1 MDHWHPAHYVTIC
14 LDTIMSCIVS
24 QLRYMHTAPLIRYDT
39 TLSRDMH
46 ARHRYYNSQDMVLH
60 DTRTTVI
67 WIMTTHL
74 CFTRTRISTA
84 FHCIVIIITRILW
97 FTVHD
102 IRHRPLLLHD
112 TSHTYFVFMS
122 HRYIDAPLHE
132 IPSCHRLLSSL
143 QGFSAYHCYSCM
155 HGFSILI
162 IWILVSLYL
171 LHVWLFQVIPVHITC
186 MIVPCYYIHVIWLFL
201 LLIWILPLLDM
212 RAVDMRYV
220 DSHIQW
226 RTQDF
231 HSVEAEMSFLK

>member
-1 MDHWHPAHYVTIC
+1 MFTFHWHPAHYVTIY

-24 QLRYMHTAPLIRYDT
+24 QLRYMHTAPQIRYDT

-46 ARHRYYNSQDMVLH
+46 ARHRYYNSQDMVLY

-67 WIMTTHL
+67 TCTVTWIMTTHL

-102 IRHRPLLLHD
+102 IRHWPLLLHD

-132 IPSCHRLLSSL
+132 IPSCHRLWSSL
-143 QGFSAYHCYSCM
+143 DGFLAYHCYTCM
-155 HGFSILI
+155 YGFSILV
-162 IWILVSLYL
+162 IWIP
-171 LHVWLFQVIPVHITC
+171 IPITC
-186 MIVPCYYIHVIWLFL
+186 ILVPCYSCMPVLWLLDCFP
-201 LLIWILPLLDM
+201 LLILIFPLLD
-212 RAVDMRYV
+212 
-220 DSHIQW
+220 
-226 RTQDF
+226 T
-231 HSVEAEMSFLK
+231 